1 MFSFC
6 REDLKEVNIQL
17 EAQQKMEDSLR
28 IQYNEVL
35 GKGSCFLNLRCWSN
49 NAHETDSV

>member
-1 MFSFC
+1 MLYICS
-6 REDLKEVNIQL
+6 EDLKEINIQL

-35 GKGSCFLNLRCWSN
+35 GKRSFYVNT
-49 NAHETDSV
+49 EYK